1 MASPLRERTS
11 TDVRAV
17 GAATL
22 LAVDPIGLGGAL
34 IRARSYE
41 AAAGWV
47 ATLRAL
53 LPEDAPMR
61 RVPVSIHDDR
71 LLGGLDLAATLA
83 VGRPVIERGV
93 LAAANGGVI
102 VLPMA
107 ERATGALVSKIS
119 AAIDSGRVDA
129 GFNPDARDG
138 VDTGHARFSLVAI
151 DEGDEG
157 EMVAEA
163 LADRVAFHLALSMV
177 GGDAPITRADV
188 ASARERLR
196 DVEPGADTVDAIV
209 EVALAHGVDST
220 RAMIFT
226 LRAARAAAALDGRAR
241 VDAADLEM
249 ACALVLGP
257 RATIIPAPLPEAP
270 PEPSPEPE
278 AQSQEE
284 PQAEQPAEQTPPP
297 PDDESTANDDQET
310 ADSDVKEL
318 EEMVVQAMAAML
330 PAALLAKSERRD
342 RRSAQSAGRAGE
354 EKGNAARGRQVGAR
368 RGDPRTGQRLDLL
381 ETLRAAAPWQLI
393 RRRLSPQMVSEKLR
407 VMVRPDDFRVRRLIE
422 RAGTTAIFVVD
433 ASGSSALNRLSEAK
447 GAVELLLGESYVR
460 RDEVMLISFRGTTAE
475 ILLPPTRAIA
485 AVKRALAALPGGG
498 GTPLALAID
507 RAREAV
513 VNVRREGHT
522 PVVVFLTDA
531 RANGARDGTGGRPR
545 AEAEAMDSAR
555 AFSTLGCSSIFLDT
569 SPRPSPFA
577 ATLAGQMM
585 CRYVPLPQ
593 SNARAI
599 SNVVRDAGVLRPARE
614 RGRE

>member
-1 MASPLRERTS
+1 MTIPTTAAVSPLHQRTS
-11 TDVRAV
+11 TDVRAI

-34 IRARSYE
+34 IRARSHE
-41 AAAGWV
+41 ATASWV

-71 LLGGLDLAATLA
+71 LLGGLDLAGTLA
-83 VGRPVIERGV
+83 AGRPVIERGV

-119 AAIDSGRVDA
+119 SVMDSGRVDA
-129 GFNPDARDG
+129 GFNPDARDDG
-138 VDTGHARFSLVAI
+138 DAGHARFSLIAI

-163 LADRVAFHLALSMV
+163 LADRVAFHLALSMP
-177 GGDAPITRADV
+177 GGDAPIARADV
-188 ASARERLR
+188 ASARARLR

-209 EVALAHGVDST
+209 EVALAHGVEST
-220 RAMIFT
+220 RAMVFT
-226 LRAARAAAALDGRAR
+226 LRAARAAAALDGRTR

-257 RATIIPAPLPEAP
+257 RATVIPAPP
-270 PEPSPEPE
+270 P
-278 AQSQEE
+278 E
-284 PQAEQPAEQTPPP
+284 PQAEQEPPPPPPP
-297 PDDESTANDDQET
+297 PDEEPSAADDKET
-310 ADSDVKEL
+310 AESEVKEL

-393 RRRLSPQMVSEKLR
+393 RRRLSPQMVSDKLR

-447 GAVELLLGESYVR
+447 GAVELLLGESYAR

-513 VNVRREGHT
+513 VNVRRDGQT

-531 RANGARDGTGGRPR
+531 RANVARDGTGGRPR
-545 AEAEAMDSAR
+545 AEAESIDSAR
-555 AFSTLGCSSIFLDT
+555 AFGTLECSSIFLDT

-577 ATLAGQMM
+577 ATLADYMVS
-585 CRYVPLPQ
+585 RYVPLPQ
-593 SNARAI
+593 SDARAI